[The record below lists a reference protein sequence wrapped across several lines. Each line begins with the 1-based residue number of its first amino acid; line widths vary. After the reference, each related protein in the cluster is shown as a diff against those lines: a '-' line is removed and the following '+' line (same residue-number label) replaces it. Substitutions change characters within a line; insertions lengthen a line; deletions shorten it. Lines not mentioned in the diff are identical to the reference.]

1 MFLPVPLMDRQ
12 LNMNPALQSLMH
24 ESVN

>member
-1 MFLPVPLMDRQ
+1 MFLPVPLMDRK
-12 LNMNPALQSLMH
+12 LNMNPTLQSLMH